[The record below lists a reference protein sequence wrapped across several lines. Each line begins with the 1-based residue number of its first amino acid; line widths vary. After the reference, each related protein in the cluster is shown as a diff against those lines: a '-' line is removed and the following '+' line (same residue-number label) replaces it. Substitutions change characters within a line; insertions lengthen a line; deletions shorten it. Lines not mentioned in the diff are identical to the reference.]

1 MHKYNFKFI
10 STEYHNIVFY
20 KMIEYNYVYV
30 YVQNIIYTLQN
41 SHEIKW
47 IKEFIKNILNKW

>member
-30 YVQNIIYTLQN
+30 YVQNIIKYIHCKIATKLNGQ
-41 SHEIKW
+41 
-47 IKEFIKNILNKW
+47 KNL